1 MRRDD
6 DRWLNVSPILTVLA
20 ILALALSPIA
30 LGQQTVYQATVTV
43 DCDGVPHVEI
53 IANVTPGLV
62 RLEAPVDVYEG
73 TIEALVDGI
82 AVPAI
87 LENGT
92 IIVAVDKEGILR
104 IRYVGVTELTGEGDL
119 MFTVRDSDVEVIIG
133 NCTLL
138 TAIPRNLLEA
148 ETAEGNAIKL
158 RLAGPE
164 VVRYIPIQTKIG
176 GAGEETGTETV
187 PQTPADYQAVE
198 EASPTQ
204 TVKTTET
211 KTTTPSQQGGEGLT
225 QITTGTPR
233 KETGTTLAETAGG
246 EGSGP
251 GIGTSTGPATVT
263 ASPGTTTGSMSA
275 PSASISTGTPKEAE
289 GSPLPVFAVVAV
301 IVGAIVGA
309 AVFARKK

>member
-1 MRRDD
+1 MSRGDSYR
-6 DRWLNVSPILTVLA
+6 LNGSPVITVLA
-20 ILALALSPIA
+20 MLALALTPMA
-30 LGQQTVYQATVTV
+30 LGQQVAYQATVTV

-53 IANVTPGLV
+53 SANVTPGLV

-73 TIEALVDGI
+73 TLEASVDDV
-82 AVPAI
+82 AVPALI
-87 LENGT
+87 ENGS
-92 IIVAVDKEGILR
+92 IVVAVDREGVLR
-104 IRYVGVTELTGEGDL
+104 IKYVGVTELTGEGDL
-119 MFTVRDSDVEVIIG
+119 MFTVRDSPVEVIIG

-138 TAIPRNLLEA
+138 TAIPQNLLEA
-148 ETAEGNAIKL
+148 EAAEGNAIKL
-158 RLAGPE
+158 KLAGPE

-204 TVKTTET
+204 TVKTTEP
-211 KTTTPSQQGGEGLT
+211 KTTTPSQPGDEGQT
-225 QITTGTPR
+225 QSATGTPSR
-233 KETGTTLAETAGG
+233 ETGATLAETAGG

-251 GIGTSTGPATVT
+251 GIGTSTGHATVT
-263 ASPGTTTGSMSA
+263 ASSGTTTGSI
-275 PSASISTGTPKEAE
+275 SASSASVSTSTPKEAE
-289 GSPLPVFAVVAV
+289 GAPLPVLAVVAV